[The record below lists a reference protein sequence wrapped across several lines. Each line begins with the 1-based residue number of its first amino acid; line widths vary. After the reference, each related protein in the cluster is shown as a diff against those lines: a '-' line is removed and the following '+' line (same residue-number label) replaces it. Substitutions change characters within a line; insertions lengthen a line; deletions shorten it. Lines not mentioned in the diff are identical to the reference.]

1 MKEML
6 GEMHYMPDS
15 WKQRPHTVEV
25 YREVTHVFQFTM
37 VRGWRGERR
46 EEG

>member
-25 YREVTHVFQFTM
+25 YREVTHVFQFTI
-37 VRGWRGERR
+37 VRRR
-46 EEG
+46 EERGG